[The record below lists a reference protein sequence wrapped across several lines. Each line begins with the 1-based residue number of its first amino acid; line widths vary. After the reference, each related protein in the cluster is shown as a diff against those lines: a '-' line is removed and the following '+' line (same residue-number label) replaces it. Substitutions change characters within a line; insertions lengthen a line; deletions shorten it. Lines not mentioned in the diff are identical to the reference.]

1 MKKTFVILT
10 SILLMC
16 IMLIGCTESNI
27 TLSTSRDLNKNLSIL
42 SNTVKRLDT
51 IDNSYLVNDDLYALE
66 EISTD
71 SQKINGEKLSN
82 ITALASNNI
91 ENSSEISA
99 ENIAL
104 RDDLKEALKDEI
116 ISRLYCDQ
124 NGNCKLCGEKF
135 TCNNNGTCN
144 SCNQTIICDE
154 NGNCSSCGNTLYL
167 SENKSCNSCNN
178 SCVSSGNS
186 VNIPSNISSK
196 LIKISADNKELIAD
210 KLNYTNLDENN
221 PILTSENLETNHED
235 VDSNYKNSTK
245 DNGIIDNT
253 IPVVDNKQEGKE
265 NNTDLNKTDNIENKN
280 EISTSTNN
288 ENYTNIDSDLDSKNN
303 TILYDD
309 LPRIRIIYYTEESTS
324 PSEIGY
330 TPRHIEKLN
339 SRAISNTLENY
350 LNKVQKLYT
359 MTADVVEANNNLLAK
374 RNLILDTIDETRT
387 LNSYIEKGTYTPNE
401 NQIDALRNYIIDIKA
416 TIKNIRNCNGELTN
430 EINKISNENNGL
442 SQSIDVISSNYLKI
456 LNQLDTRISY
466 HENAIATLEQIKNI
480 LEENYNNFI
489 DNETPDNNGII
500 DNNQSSNDTIDN
512 EFNDNTNNEA
522 TVDTPPSDIS
532 DSNIADDK
540 INTPTDTD
548 PENNS
553 NVIIDTTKNNN
564 SNEEENMGPINNPSA
579 NENTTVDTSTTT
591 EDNGGSSEE
600 NKVLTDKEIVENSPI
615 NENPEK
621 ESSNEKNTIT
631 DSNINNENKT
641 QNNTDDSTKL
651 DNSLNSSN
659 NSVNNNGESFDDNNE
674 ITGNVESVDNG
685 LIKSNIDTYH
695 NSTFGYSNIDTLNHN
710 TSNKAITN
718 ENTDN
723 VNNTDL
729 VDNNT
734 ILNDNMSTNENIIDD
749 NNFLNNGISND
760 NNMIYNNGNLNNG
773 NIYSNSIINDNNIGE
788 NDLGNISYRYDDNG
802 HLYNNTNGFD
812 SAGINNQNVNNNNV
826 NTYKY
831 NTMVDTINRGTVNN
845 GINKL

>member
-91 ENSSEISA
+91 ETSSEINA

-135 TCNNNGTCN
+135 TCDNNGTCN
-144 SCNQTIICDE
+144 SCNQTIICDK

-235 VDSNYKNSTK
+235 VDSNYKKETK
-245 DNGIIDNT
+245 FNGIIDNN
-253 IPVVDNKQEGKE
+253 IPVVDNKQEVKE
-265 NNTDLNKTDNIENKN
+265 NNTNLNKTDNIENKN
-280 EISTSTNN
+280 EISTLTSN

-309 LPRIRIIYYTEESTS
+309 IPRIRIIYYTEEGMS

-330 TPRHIEKLN
+330 TPRYIEKLN

-512 EFNDNTNNEA
+512 EFNDNTNNET

-564 SNEEENMGPINNPSA
+564 SNEEENMDSISNPSS

-615 NENPEK
+615 DENSEG
-621 ESSNEKNTIT
+621 ESSSEKNTIT

-674 ITGNVESVDNG
+674 VTVNVESVDNG

-695 NSTFGYSNIDTLNHN
+695 NNTFGYSNIDTLNHN

-788 NDLGNISYRYDDNG
+788 NDLGNMSYRYDDNG